1 MKTNFIAVTMALAAV
16 GTGAE
21 STSDCFTRIKSTLN
35 ANSSLVAER
44 TTCFKAAL
52 NTTSEAYFASAQTES
67 DIVILATTANCTQW
81 FADLT
86 VAYRA
91 ISPPCTV
98 ENPSGVF
105 RYAVTGSSANFNLTF
120 VEYLKNMQK
129 TKDAPKSSATS
140 LAATASVILLSLVP
154 LIL

>member
-44 TTCFKAAL
+44 TTCFKASL

-91 ISPPCTV
+91 FSPPCTV

-105 RYAVTGSSANFNLTF
+105 RYA
-120 VEYLKNMQK
+120 

-140 LAATASVILLSLVP
+140 LAAAASVILLSLVP

>member
-44 TTCFKAAL
+44 TTCFKASL

-91 ISPPCTV
+91 FSPPCTV

-105 RYAVTGSSANFNLTF
+105 RF
-120 VEYLKNMQK
+120 VRQL
-129 TKDAPKSSATS
+129 
-140 LAATASVILLSLVP
+140 
-154 LIL
+154 